1 MNTHDEMSQAARTEG
16 AYPFGIYR
24 LLLPPSGSFWR

>member
-1 MNTHDEMSQAARTEG
+1 MNTHDGMAQAARTEG

-24 LLLPPSGSFWR
+24 LLSSPSGIIWR